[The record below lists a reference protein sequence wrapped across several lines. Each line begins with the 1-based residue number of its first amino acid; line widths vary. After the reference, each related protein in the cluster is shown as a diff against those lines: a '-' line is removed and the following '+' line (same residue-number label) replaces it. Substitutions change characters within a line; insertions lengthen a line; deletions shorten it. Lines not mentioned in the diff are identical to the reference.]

1 MFGPPEE
8 TRFNFSSNFMS
19 RFMYSGIFSHP
30 PQQRN
35 RNKRP
40 EVITQYPRHWSVNEV
55 CGQSGENKGEG
66 EKKN

>member
-40 EVITQYPRHWSVNEV
+40 KVITQYPRHWSVNEV

-66 EKKN
+66 GKKN

>member
-1 MFGPPEE
+1 
-8 TRFNFSSNFMS
+8 MS

-35 RNKRP
+35 RNKRSK
-40 EVITQYPRHWSVNEV
+40 VITQYPRHWSVNEV